1 MAKVKFNKVT
11 VKGTLAEVDT
21 KISTTAAG
29 KKYIGGKIVVR
40 VVQDGVENLIDMKIF
55 AFEMTKANTVS
66 KLFTA
71 YTKLE
76 GMLNKRVAVEGEFRE
91 DKMVDQGSG
100 SIRAFNTI
108 SAKFINELRGDEP
121 DCATFEFN
129 GFVVKELYERRNKED
144 ELYGYRIEVG
154 QSNYNDTM
162 LQVLRFDVDKND
174 VNIATAIQSNY
185 LTGLTVT
192 FYGTLSQITRTEVK
206 VEETAFGDP
215 VTETKV
221 YTDRAYRIRSGNQPL
236 EEGDPNAYTMDEIN
250 TFIEAYKKDN
260 EDRIEKAKN
269 GGEEAVS
276 ETPATSPTA
285 AAMNRMTRMQSL
297 I

>member
-11 VKGTLAEVDT
+11 VKGTLAEVNT
-21 KISTTAAG
+21 EVKTASDG
-29 KKYIGGKIVVR
+29 RKYIGGKIVVR

-55 AFEMTKANTVS
+55 AFEMTKTNTVS

-76 GMLNKRVAVEGEFRE
+76 GLLNKRVAVEGEFRE
-91 DKMVDQGSG
+91 DKMVDQSSG

-174 VNIATAIQSNY
+174 VNIATAIQANY
-185 LTGLTVT
+185 LTGMTVT
-192 FYGTLSQITRTEVK
+192 FYGTLSQITRTETK

-215 VTETKV
+215 VSKTKV
-221 YTDRAYRIRSGNQPL
+221 YTDRAYRIKSGNQPL
-236 EEGDPNAYTMDEIN
+236 DEGDPNAYTMDEIN
-250 TFIEAYKKDN
+250 SFIEAYKKDN
-260 EDRIEKAKN
+260 ETRIEKAKN
-269 GGEEAVS
+269 GGEEAA
-276 ETPATSPTA
+276 PAASTSPAA

>member
-11 VKGTLAEVDT
+11 VKGTLAEVNTEVKTSSD
-21 KISTTAAG
+21 G
-29 KKYIGGKIVVR
+29 RKYIGGKIVVR
-40 VVQDGVENLIDMKIF
+40 VVQDSVENLIDMKIF

-76 GMLNKRVAVEGEFRE
+76 GLLNKRVAVEGEFRE
-91 DKMVDQGSG
+91 DKMVDQSSG

-174 VNIATAIQSNY
+174 VNIATAIQANY
-185 LTGLTVT
+185 LTGMTVT
-192 FYGTLSQITRTEVK
+192 FYGTLSQITRTETK

-215 VTETKV
+215 VSKTKV
-221 YTDRAYRIRSGNQPL
+221 YTDRAYRIKSGNQPL
-236 EEGDPNAYTMDEIN
+236 DEGDPNAYTMDEIN
-250 TFIEAYKKDN
+250 SFIEAYKKDN
-260 EDRIEKAKN
+260 EARIEKAKN
-269 GGEEAVS
+269 GGEEAA
-276 ETPATSPTA
+276 PAASASPAA